1 MYCATLKVNYC
12 KIWGQWFVFFFLSV
26 CGDFILLVVMKFWE
40 TLLIFKLMGK
50 QDLSLLAVVFKG
62 GCAGLLW
69 NASDIMMLSTRHLCQ
84 LWLCRLYFMNTVCF
98 VGLQCPCPE
107 MDRYWCS
114 GWSQVPF
121 TLDHRV
127 TEFPKYRI
135 SVAFWHNWPPRWT
148 EPHLLTWKVSNFVCG
163 RLSLCV
169 SLLLHLPQPNV

>member
-1 MYCATLKVNYC
+1 MMPMIC
-12 KIWGQWFVFFFLSV
+12 FFLSV

-40 TLLIFKLMGK
+40 TLLIFNLMGK

-107 MDRYWCS
+107 MDWYWCS

-127 TEFPKYRI
+127 SKI
-135 SVAFWHNWPPRWT
+135 SDISCILTQLTTKVNWTTFTNLESVKFCMW
-148 EPHLLTWKVSNFVCG
+148 
-163 RLSLCV
+163 
-169 SLLLHLPQPNV
+169 